1 MYVCMYTACVYIYV
15 YIYVYKMAYT
25 VYAIL
30 PMMYTRFYM
39 LSGVYHVG
47 NFSVVY

>member
-1 MYVCMYTACVYIYV
+1 MYTACVYIYV